1 MIKRLKKVLKDWNSK
16 RTRRAKVRQMVE
28 RLTDAGIIRQV

>member
-1 MIKRLKKVLKDWNSK
+1 MIEAIKKVLKELQSE

-28 RLTDAGIIRQV
+28 RLVESGVIRKV